1 MPACDR
7 DLLLKAASWAGR
19 QIVES
24 DAWRQ
29 VAGSSQD
36 VTPHAAFDLYAGPP
50 GLALFWAAM
59 ARVMPEERE
68 VHAERSLQALAPTR
82 RLLSVWLAQPAG
94 LDAERIW
101 LGGLCGLGGALYAL
115 TCAGVLLDRPE
126 FLAEAVS
133 ASSLV
138 TPERIARDRKLD
150 FVEGTAGMILALL
163 SLENVLGSSRPGERE
178 GLVATAMVC
187 GEHLL
192 KARSRRH
199 EDFRVWGADEAK
211 PPFCGFAHGASGMAY
226 ALLRLYDCTRRP
238 ELLDAALE
246 AMAFERRLF
255 RPDIG
260 NWPPFAEFPRNRQ
273 PLVSWCWGAPGI
285 ALGRLAMLE
294 ILDGPELRDDIQRGL
309 ETTLRQR
316 QTREDHV
323 CCGNLGRAQVL
334 AFAARRL
341 EDLEMLA
348 ASDQLTLQ
356 VLRCA
361 KGRGGFDLPPFF
373 FKGGAGVGYA
383 LLDLAAPGDLPL
395 PLLLSPP
402 H

>member
-7 DLLLKAASWAGR
+7 GLLLKAASWAGR
-19 QIVES
+19 QIIES
-24 DAWRQ
+24 DALRQ
-29 VAGSSQD
+29 NAGPSQEVA
-36 VTPHAAFDLYAGPP
+36 PRAALDLYAGPP

-59 ARVMPEERE
+59 ARVRPEEKE

-82 RLLSVWLAQPAG
+82 NLLSSWLARPAG
-94 LDAERIW
+94 LDAEHIF

-126 FLAEAVS
+126 LLAEAVA

-163 SLENVLGSSRPGERE
+163 SLKDVLGTSRPEE
-178 GLVATAMVC
+178 QDGLVATASAC

-192 KARSRRH
+192 KARSRSH
-199 EDFRVWGADEAK
+199 EDLEVWGPDEAK
-211 PPFCGFAHGASGMAY
+211 PPFCGFAHGTSGMAY
-226 ALLRLYDCTRRP
+226 ALLRLYDCTKRP
-238 ELLDAALE
+238 ELLEAALA
-246 AMAFERRLF
+246 AMDFERRLF
-255 RPDIG
+255 RPEIG
-260 NWPPFAEFPRNRQ
+260 NWPPFAEFPRDRQ

-285 ALGRLAMLE
+285 ALGRLAVLG
-294 ILDGPELRDDIQRGL
+294 ILDGPELRDAVRKGL
-309 ETTLRQR
+309 ETTLRHH

-323 CCGNLGRAQVL
+323 CCGNLGRAQIL

-341 EDLEMLA
+341 QDAEMLEA
-348 ASDQLTLQ
+348 ADHLTLQ
-356 VLRCA
+356 VLRRA
-361 KGRGGFDLPPFF
+361 KGRGGFGLPPFF
-373 FKGGAGVGYA
+373 FKGLAGVGYA